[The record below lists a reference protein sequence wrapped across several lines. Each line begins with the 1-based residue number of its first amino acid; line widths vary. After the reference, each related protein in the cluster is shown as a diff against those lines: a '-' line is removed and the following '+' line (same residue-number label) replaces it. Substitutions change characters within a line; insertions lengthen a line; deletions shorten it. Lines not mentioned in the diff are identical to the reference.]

1 MSGREDSA
9 SATYLRLLGYMRA
22 HSALM
27 LAGIAMM
34 GLVALSQTSLAAV
47 LKPLMDESFVA
58 RDPESIK
65 RLPWIVVGLFMLRG
79 LATFFS
85 TYAMNLVGR
94 NVIKRLRQ
102 EVFGQLLHL
111 PVAYYDR
118 NSSASLISRV
128 TYNIEQLAES
138 TTQVVTVLVRDGLS
152 AIGLLSLMI
161 WLNPRLAMFFL
172 VTAPVIAW
180 LVKVVSKRFR
190 RYSSRIQTSM
200 GDVTSAVQEVV
211 SGQRVVKVFGAQDQ
225 QDARF
230 EEVNERN
237 RRLHMKLALTK
248 AGSVPIIELLASLGI
263 AGIIYFATLPGQ
275 LETIT
280 VGTFVAF
287 LSAAILLA
295 APVKH
300 LTEINAP
307 LQKGVAAAASVFA
320 LLDEPR
326 EDAGRGRALV
336 RAKGTVAFE
345 AVRFAY
351 SADKGEVLRGV
362 SFEAAAGQTV
372 AIVGRS
378 GSGKSTLVN
387 LVPRFYEPGSG
398 VVRVDGVDVREY
410 ALAALRDQ
418 IALVSQDV
426 VLFNDTVRANIAYG
440 ALAGASDERVLE
452 AAKAAHALEFIDA
465 LPGRLDAMVGD
476 RGTLLSGGQRQRIAI
491 ARALLKDAPILI
503 LDEATSALDT
513 ESERHIQQALES
525 LMRGRTTLV
534 IAHRLSTVERADRIL
549 VLDRGAV
556 VENGTHA
563 ELLKADRLY
572 AALHRMQFQEAGG
585 TGEAGA

>member
-1 MSGREDSA
+1 MTAPEPSA
-9 SATYLRLLGYMRA
+9 TTTYLRLLAYMRA
-22 HSALM
+22 HAGLM
-27 LAGIAMM
+27 IVGIAMM
-34 GLVALSQTSLAAV
+34 GVVALSQTALAAV
-47 LKPLMDESFVA
+47 LKPLMDKSFVA
-58 RDPESIK
+58 RDPVTIS
-65 RLPWIVVGLFMLRG
+65 RLPWVVVGLFLLRG
-79 LATFFS
+79 IATFFS
-85 TYAMNLVGR
+85 TYAMNMVGR
-94 NVIKRLRQ
+94 NVIKRLRL
-102 EVFGQLLHL
+102 ELFGQLLHL
-111 PVAYYDR
+111 PVAFYDR

-138 TTQVVTVLVRDGLS
+138 TTQVVTVLVRDSLS
-152 AIGLLSLMI
+152 VVGLLGLMF
-161 WLNPRLAMFFL
+161 WLNWRLALFFL

-180 LVKVVSKRFR
+180 LVKTVSKRFR

-225 QDARF
+225 EGERF

-248 AGSVPIIELLASLGI
+248 AGSVPIVELLASLGI

-275 LETIT
+275 LDQIT

-287 LSAAILLA
+287 LSAAMLLA
-295 APVKH
+295 TPLKH

-307 LQKGVAAAASVFA
+307 LQKGVAAASSVFA

-326 EDAGRGRALV
+326 EDAGGGRALV
-336 RAKGTVAFE
+336 RAKGAVAFD

-351 SADKGEVLRGV
+351 TADKGEVLRGV
-362 SFEAAAGQTV
+362 SFEAPAGQTV

-387 LVPRFYEPGSG
+387 LVPRFYEPTAG
-398 VVRVDGVDVREY
+398 VVRVDGIGVRDY
-410 ALAALRDQ
+410 ALADLRSQ

-440 ALAGASDERVLE
+440 ALGATSDERVRE
-452 AAKAAHALEFIDA
+452 AARAAHALEFIDA
-465 LPGRLDAMVGD
+465 LPGGLDAMVGD

-534 IAHRLSTVERADRIL
+534 IAHRLSTVERADLIL

-556 VENGTHA
+556 VESGTHA
-563 ELLKADRLY
+563 HLLQSDGLY
-572 AALHRMQFQEAGG
+572 AALHRMQFREANEAG
-585 TGEAGA
+585 EPGA